1 MANCSSKTQ
10 RSQQEANN
18 RLARVGGG
26 EGSGGGDDGDGDGDD
41 DGDEYDRD
49 YVYEYYDDIAAYEDG

>member
-18 RLARVGGG
+18 RSARVGGK
-26 EGSGGGDDGDGDGDD
+26 EGVGGVDDGVDDGDD
-41 DGDEYDRD
+41 DGYNDGDE
-49 YVYEYYDDIAAYEDG
+49 